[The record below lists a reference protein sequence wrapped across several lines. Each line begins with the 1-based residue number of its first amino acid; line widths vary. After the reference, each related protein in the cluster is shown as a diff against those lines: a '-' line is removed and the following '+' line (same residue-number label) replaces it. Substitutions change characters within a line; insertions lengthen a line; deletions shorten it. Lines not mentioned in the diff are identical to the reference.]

1 MRAPAWL
8 GRSTGHGRNA
18 GRGTDEKKGC
28 EGQEVR
34 SIRLIRPICPIVP
47 YVPYVSYVPVI
58 SKYTRNANDSKK
70 LYYPIDQK
78 SAKPGNADRGTEKK
92 KGDWAKRKVNPTT
105 ENNLGK
111 NQLLVQGKPWL

>member
-78 SAKPGNADRGTEKK
+78 KC
-92 KGDWAKRKVNPTT
+92 
-105 ENNLGK
+105 
-111 NQLLVQGKPWL
+111 